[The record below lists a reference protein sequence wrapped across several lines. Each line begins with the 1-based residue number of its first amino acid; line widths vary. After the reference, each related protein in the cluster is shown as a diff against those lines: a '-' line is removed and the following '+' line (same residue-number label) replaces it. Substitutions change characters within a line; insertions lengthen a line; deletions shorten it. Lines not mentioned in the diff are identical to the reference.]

1 MPKPQPKRRLA
12 PDALPQRPMLKHNN
26 WEAQGERY
34 TLDAV
39 CVKHSTS
46 GKAHTY
52 VAPMGDT
59 VISRRLRR
67 YTLTLARYELPDE
80 NKYAKR
86 WDVPAQCVEAASR
99 LVGNLCYT
107 NAYNDDPSQDTVNI
121 APLADALS
129 AESPSP
135 YAFYQACALYGT
147 KAMDDLLP
155 AITNLD
161 VKVVLAEFVKQMD
174 YAGDYCVHHTIKP
187 YINSKQDWRR
197 RRAVKEYKWI
207 AQVIAMRADEAHRA
221 TDRRK
226 GREAIEE
233 AKRKVG
239 EATGRKPDLS
249 ECSDKWA
256 TFVLAKPDLSVS
268 HTGKLGR
275 KIIACD
281 TGRSPRYISRMV
293 TDPDKRIFSRK
304 TRALGGVVVI
314 DASGSMAWSDEA
326 LNEVMR
332 AAAGS
337 TVLMYSDGGYGD
349 GSLEPN
355 AWVVAR
361 QGRMVRK
368 LPDAPG
374 GNGVDGPALVY
385 ASKYLR
391 TRRSLPIIWV
401 SDGCV
406 TGSGDSSSYE
416 LRKEVAQICRTHNI
430 VRVEHYTEAV
440 AMLKRLQ
447 GGMR

>member
-1 MPKPQPKRRLA
+1 MPKQPKRRLA
-12 PDALPQRPMLKHNN
+12 PDALPQRPSLKHNN
-26 WEAQGERY
+26 WESLGERY
-34 TLDAV
+34 TLDSV
-39 CVKHSTS
+39 SVKHSTS

-59 VISRRLRR
+59 VIARRLRR
-67 YTLTLARYELPDE
+67 YTLTLARYEMPDE

-86 WDVPAQCVEAASR
+86 WAVPAQCVEAASR
-99 LVGNLCYT
+99 LVANICHFG
-107 NAYNDDPSQDTVNI
+107 AYADDPSTDTVNVK
-121 APLADALS
+121 PLIDALS

-135 YAFYQACALYGT
+135 FAFYQAAALYGT
-147 KAMDDLLP
+147 T
-155 AITNLD
+155 AIKDILEGVTNPD
-161 VKVVLAEFVKQMD
+161 VKTVLADFIKNMD
-174 YAGDYCVHHTIKP
+174 YSCDWSVNDIKRH
-187 YINSKQDWRR
+187 INSNVDWRR

-207 AQVIAMRADEAHRA
+207 AQRIAMYADEASHA
-221 TDRRK
+221 TTSRK
-226 GREAIEE
+226 GKEAIEE
-233 AKRKVG
+233 AQRRV
-239 EATGRKPDLS
+239 AQHTGHKPDLS
-249 ECSDKWA
+249 ECSDRWA
-256 TFVLAKPDLSVS
+256 DFVLAKPDLTVS

-314 DASGSMAWSDEA
+314 DASGSMCWDNKA
-326 LNEVMR
+326 LDEVMR
-332 AAAGS
+332 CAAGS
-337 TVLMYSDGGYGD
+337 TVLMYSDGNGD
-349 GSLEPN
+349 GWPN

-391 TRRSLPIIWV
+391 TRRNLPIIWV
-401 SDGCV
+401 SDGMV
-406 TGSGDSSSYE
+406 TGKSDSSSYE
-416 LRKEVAQICRTHNI
+416 LRREIKEICRMHNV
-430 VRVEHYTEAV
+430 VRVEHYSEAI